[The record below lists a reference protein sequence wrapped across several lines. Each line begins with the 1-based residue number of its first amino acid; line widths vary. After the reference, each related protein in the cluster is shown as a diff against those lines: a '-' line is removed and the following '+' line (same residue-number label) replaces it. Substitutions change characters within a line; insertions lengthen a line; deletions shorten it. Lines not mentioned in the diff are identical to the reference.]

1 MKRTVNYA
9 ILYAILAM
17 IGGVFYREYTKFMG
31 FDGRTT
37 LAFVHTHLFLLGMV
51 MFLIVTFAI
60 HQFHIEKQK
69 HYRLFLI
76 LYHPGVLLTS
86 LMLFLRGIT
95 QVNGNELTNTVN
107 AMISGVSGIGH
118 ILTGIGLLLFLF
130 ILKASVKD
138 A

>member
-17 IGGVFYREYTKFMG
+17 IGGIFYREYTKFIG

-60 HQFHIEKQK
+60 HQFHIEKAK
-69 HYRLFLI
+69 TLSAISYSLSSRCLI
-76 LYHPGVLLTS
+76 NFPH
-86 LMLFLRGIT
+86 
-95 QVNGNELTNTVN
+95 TVN

>member
-17 IGGVFYREYTKFMG
+17 IGGIFYREYTKFMG

-76 LYHPGVLLTS
+76 LYHPGV
-86 LMLFLRGIT
+86 
-95 QVNGNELTNTVN
+95 
-107 AMISGVSGIGH
+107 SGIGH

>member
-17 IGGVFYREYTKFMG
+17 IGGIFYREYTKFIG

-60 HQFHIEKQK
+60 HQFHIENKN
-69 HYRLFLI
+69 I
-76 LYHPGVLLTS
+76 
-86 LMLFLRGIT
+86 
-95 QVNGNELTNTVN
+95 
-107 AMISGVSGIGH
+107 IGY
-118 ILTGIGLLLFLF
+118 FLF
-130 ILKASVKD
+130 SIIPVSY
-138 A
+138 